1 MNQLIIAC
9 ANYREKVEVWDGET
23 YRWYDDGRD
32 ILFRFIGMNYD
43 VPQLEI
49 ISSTLKPLTGNNI
62 TLNSITWIP
71 YDPTR
76 LFYEPV
82 PFEFMY
88 TMEDLP

>member
-1 MNQLIIAC
+1 
-9 ANYREKVEVWDGET
+9 
-23 YRWYDDGRD
+23 
-32 ILFRFIGMNYD
+32 MNYD

-88 TMEDLP
+88 TMENQP